1 MEVLAISFRGKLIDK
16 PPSRQSV
23 SNSLQKMKH
32 KRKTCRAL
40 SPIKQMPDIGTA
52 KTFAKHATFNESG
65 TLKGTDSFICSALSR
80 IYFSVGLSFT
90 IFFSFHFSEGYL
102 HWN

>member
-1 MEVLAISFRGKLIDK
+1 
-16 PPSRQSV
+16 
-23 SNSLQKMKH
+23 MKH
-32 KRKTCRAL
+32 KRKTRRAL

-65 TLKGTDSFICSALSR
+65 TLKGTDSFICSTLSR